1 MKSLAQFSHVNNYNF
16 ACVITPLLP
25 NFTFLLNN
33 FFKKGLL
40 FIVPLFAF
48 IIFQPSVGFAQRI
61 FSNTESHSSIHLPL
75 NYTQDE
81 QLKRSFKSL
90 QYRYYNNSNRN
101 ASVNCPPNIDLEE
114 GSFNNWTCDTG
125 FVKGVDG
132 YDPIMNQ
139 NFFSVFG
146 PSTTGLNEVVMS
158 VTPPMPNR
166 HEIIQNT
173 GAPIPLDP
181 YGGFP
186 IYPPDGSGFAV
197 KLGSDLDH
205 PGDGR
210 PEARAERISYTINVP
225 SNVVDY
231 AFTYQYAVVFQD
243 PGHVPENQPR
253 FTVKLFDPLTND
265 YVPCGSVKYVADST
279 IPGFQLSQVP
289 GARDVWY
296 KPWAPVFINLARY
309 RGRTLY
315 LEFTTEDCAQGG
327 HWGYAYID
335 VNGCE
340 VTATAKNNC
349 QQPTHTILNGPSG
362 FIGYNWWNADYT
374 SLLATGQNANL
385 LPGLPLNT
393 TLHLELIPTSDGNC
407 RDTLTISVTKD
418 TLVYNNDGDKNIC
431 GDSTVT
437 IGTGLTLPNC
447 IYTWTPNSFINT
459 TNQPTANV
467 NPPQTTDYFLQVM
480 DTVSYCKAFD
490 TLKVL
495 VNPVPVIT
503 ANNVS
508 VCEGSNVVL
517 SASGANQYAWSP
529 AAGLNTSTGNQ
540 VTVTAVSTMTYT
552 ITGVF
557 ANSGCSSEK
566 NITLTVYP
574 KPRPEF
580 NQPAPQCLNNNQ
592 FNFVSTSSIS
602 SGNITAS
609 NWYVAG
615 SLMSSGSTAS
625 QQFTTAGNYNIK
637 LVTVSN
643 NGCKDSITRLVVV
656 NPNPSVNIIAN
667 GPFSFC
673 TGSNVNLTASV
684 QNGNAAIVNYQWSDQ
699 NGNISGANG
708 SSLLINNTGNYQLA
722 VTNANGCT
730 ASSTIAA
737 ITENPLPQ
745 GVINIPS
752 VDYICEG
759 GSLLLTSPSV
769 ASSYQWYYNG
779 NLIPGAAQP
788 QYSATLPGTYTLEIT
803 SAAGCKNFAN
813 GNISLREYK
822 KPVLDFDFPVRC
834 ERLPVQFTNNS
845 DTSLS
850 GNVVWLW
857 NFGDGY
863 QSGLYAP
870 SHVYQTSGNYTVT
883 LSATPLRCPSLVST
897 FNQLIYV
904 DNAVAGI
911 RYPVVDAVS
920 NTRTP
925 LHARNIA
932 NRYFWRPAIGLS
944 DANIKDPYFNF
955 NNSMEYQIRL
965 ITASGCNIVDTQLV
979 RIQPAVDIQVPT
991 AFTPNSDNHN
1001 DWLDVF
1007 LIGIKELK
1015 FFRVFNRWGQLLFET
1030 RDPRQL
1036 WDGNFRGKK
1045 QPAETYVWTAEG
1057 LGINGQSIIR
1067 RGQTILIR

>member
-1 MKSLAQFSHVNNYNF
+1 MHNID
-16 ACVITPLLP
+16 CVITPLP
-25 NFTFLLNN
+25 TNSTNLLNN

-40 FIVPLFAF
+40 LIVSFFIL
-48 IIFQPSVGFAQRI
+48 IIFQSSQGFAQRVH
-61 FSNTESHSSIHLPL
+61 SNEESHSSVHLPL
-75 NYTQDE
+75 QYSQDE
-81 QLKRSFKSL
+81 QLKRSFKNIKYS
-90 QYRYYNNSNRN
+90 YYNNPNRN
-101 ASVNCPPNIDLEE
+101 ASVNCPPNIDFEE
-114 GSFNNWTCDTG
+114 GTFNHWTCDTG
-125 FVKGVDG
+125 FVRGVDG
-132 YDPIMNQ
+132 FDPVLNQ

-146 PSTTGLNEVVMS
+146 PSTTGVNQVVMT

-166 HEIIQNT
+166 HELIQNT
-173 GAPIPLDP
+173 GAPIALDP

-205 PGDGR
+205 PGEGR
-210 PEARAERISYTINVP
+210 PDARAERISYSINVP
-225 SNVVDY
+225 ANVIDY

-279 IPGFQLSQVP
+279 IPGFQLSHVQ

-296 KPWAPVFINLARY
+296 KPWSPVFINLARY

-349 QQPTHTILNGPSG
+349 QQPPRTVLSAPSG
-362 FIGYNWWNADYT
+362 FIGYNWWSSDYS
-374 SLLATGQNANL
+374 SLLATGQHAAVS
-385 LPGLPLNT
+385 PSLPLNST
-393 TLHLELIPTSDGNC
+393 VHLELIPNSGANC
-407 RDTLTISVTKD
+407 RDTLTIFVTKD
-418 TLVYNNDGDKNIC
+418 TLIYNHDGDKNIC
-431 GDSTVT
+431 SDSTVT

-447 IYTWTPNSFINT
+447 IYTWSPNSFINT
-459 TNQPTANV
+459 INQPTANV
-467 NPPQTTDYFLQVM
+467 HPPQTADYYLQVM

-490 TLKVL
+490 TINVH
-495 VNPVPVIT
+495 VNPIPVIT
-503 ANNVS
+503 ATNAS
-508 VCEGSNVVL
+508 ACEGSNIVL
-517 SASGANQYAWSP
+517 SASGANQFSWSP
-529 AAGLNTSTGNQ
+529 ATGLNSTTGNQ
-540 VTVTAVSTMTYT
+540 VTANAVSTITYT
-552 ITGVF
+552 ITGYLDG
-557 ANSGCSSEK
+557 STCTSDK
-566 NITLTVYP
+566 NIRLTVYP
-574 KPRPEF
+574 KPQPNF

-592 FNFVSTSSIS
+592 FNFTSTSTIS
-602 SGNITAS
+602 NGNITGS
-609 NWYVAG
+609 NWYLLG
-615 SLMSSGSTAS
+615 SSMLTGTTVS

-643 NGCKDSITRLVVV
+643 NGCKDSLTRTIVVY
-656 NPNPSVNIIAN
+656 PDPSVNITVN
-667 GPFSFC
+667 GPSAFC
-673 TGSNVNLTASV
+673 AGSNVQLNATV
-684 QNGNAAIVNYQWSDQ
+684 QNGNAAIVSYQWSDQ

-708 SSLLINNTGNYQLA
+708 SSLLVNHTGNYQLA
-722 VTNANGCT
+722 ITNANGCT
-730 ASSTIAA
+730 ANSTIAA

-759 GSLLLTSPSV
+759 SNVMLSSPSI

-779 NLIPGAAQP
+779 NLILGAVQS
-788 QYSATLPGTYTLEIT
+788 QYAATQQGNYTLEIT
-803 SAAGCKNFAN
+803 SAAGCKALAN
-813 GNISLREYK
+813 GNITLSIYK

-834 ERLPVQFTNNS
+834 ELLPVQFTNNS

-850 GNVVWLW
+850 GNVTWLW
-857 NFGDGY
+857 SFGDGY

-870 SHVYQTSGNYTVT
+870 SHIYQSGSNYTVT
-883 LSATPLRCPSLVST
+883 LSATPLRCPSLVTSY
-897 FNQLIYV
+897 NQLVHV
-904 DNAVAGI
+904 DQSVAGL

-932 NRYFWRPAIGLS
+932 SRYFWRPAIGLS

-955 NNSMEYQIRL
+955 NHSMEYQIRL

-991 AFTPNSDNHN
+991 AFTPNGDNHN

-1030 RDPRQL
+1030 HNPRQL
-1036 WDGNFRGKK
+1036 WDGNFHGKK

-1057 LGINGQSIIR
+1057 LGINGQTIIR

>member
-1 MKSLAQFSHVNNYNF
+1 MKRISYL
-16 ACVITPLLP
+16 
-25 NFTFLLNN
+25 
-33 FFKKGLL
+33 
-40 FIVPLFAF
+40 PLFF
-48 IIFQPSVGFAQRI
+48 SIILNLNKKTHFFVCLVLFVTIQITESFAQQHSFYTEHANHI
-61 FSNTESHSSIHLPL
+61 SLPMKFSIDQQIVHTLHN
-75 NYTQDE
+75 
-81 QLKRSFKSL
+81 L
-90 QYRYYNNSNRN
+90 QKIYFHGNRN
-101 ASVNCPPNIDLEE
+101 TSVNCPPNIDFEE
-114 GSFNNWTCDTG
+114 GTFNHWTCDTG
-125 FVKGVDG
+125 FVRGVDG
-132 YDPIMNQ
+132 FDSVLNQ

-146 PSTTGLNEVVMS
+146 PSSTSVNEVVMT

-197 KLGSDLDH
+197 KLGSDIDH
-205 PGDGR
+205 PGTGR
-210 PEARAERISYTINVP
+210 PDARAERISYTINVP
-225 SNVVDY
+225 ANVVDY

-279 IPGFQLSQVP
+279 IPGFQLSQVQ
-289 GARDVWY
+289 GTSDVWY
-296 KPWAPVFINLARY
+296 KPWSPVFINLSRY

-349 QQPTHTILNGPSG
+349 QSPQKTKLTAPLG
-362 FIGYNWWNADYT
+362 FIGYNWWNSDY
-374 SLLATGQNANL
+374 SSILATGQNAIL
-385 LPGLPLNT
+385 SPGLPLNT
-393 TLHLELIPTSDGNC
+393 TLHLELIPNSGTNC

-418 TLVYNNDGDKNIC
+418 TLIYNQYGDKNIC
-431 GDSTVT
+431 SDSTVT

-447 IYTWTPNSFINT
+447 TYTWSPNSNINAV
-459 TNQPTANV
+459 NQPTANV
-467 NPPQTTDYFLQVM
+467 HPPQTSNYYLQVM
-480 DTVSYCKAFD
+480 DTVSYCKAYD
-490 TLKVL
+490 TINVV
-495 VNPVPVIT
+495 VNPVPIIA
-503 ANNVS
+503 ANNATA
-508 VCEGSNVVL
+508 CEGSSVL
-517 SASGANQYAWSP
+517 LTASGANQYTWSP
-529 AAGLNTSTGNQ
+529 NTGLNTAVGNQ
-540 VTVTAVSTMTYT
+540 VSLTATSTITYT
-552 ITGVF
+552 ISGVF
-557 ANSGCSSEK
+557 TNSGCSSEK

-574 KPRPEF
+574 KPDPNF
-580 NQPAPQCLNNNQ
+580 NQPAPQCLNGNQ
-592 FNFVSTSSIS
+592 FNFTSTSTIS
-602 SGNITAS
+602 SGNISAL
-609 NWYVAG
+609 NWYLTG
-615 SLMSSGSTAS
+615 TPMSIGTTVS

-637 LVTVSN
+637 LVAISN
-643 NGCKDSITRLVVV
+643 NGCKDSVTRSVVV
-656 NPNPSVNIIAN
+656 YPEPSVNITVN
-667 GPFSFC
+667 GPYAFC
-673 TGSNVNLTASV
+673 AGANVQLNASV
-684 QNGNAAIVNYQWSDQ
+684 QNGNAAIVSYQWSDQ

-708 SSLLINNTGNYQLA
+708 LSLLVNHTGNYQLTA
-722 VTNANGCT
+722 TNANGCT
-730 ASSTIAA
+730 AISTITA

-745 GVINIPS
+745 GVIDIPS

-759 GSLLLTSPSV
+759 SNVLLSSPSL

-779 NLIPGAAQP
+779 NLIPGAVQP
-788 QYSATLPGTYTLEIT
+788 QYAATLPGNYTLEIT
-803 SAAGCKNFAN
+803 SAAGCTAFAN
-813 GNISLREYK
+813 GNIALTIYK
-822 KPVLDFDFPVRC
+822 KPILDFDFPVRC
-834 ERLPVQFTNNS
+834 ELLPVQFTNNS
-845 DTSLS
+845 DTSIS
-850 GNVVWLW
+850 GNVTWLW

-870 SHVYQTSGNYTVT
+870 SHIYQNGNNYTVT
-883 LSATPLRCPSLVST
+883 LSATPIHCPSLLT
-897 FNQLIYV
+897 TYNQLVHV
-904 DNAVAGI
+904 DPNVSGI
-911 RYPVVDAVS
+911 RYPVKDAVS

-932 NRYFWRPAIGLS
+932 TRYFWRPAIGLS
-944 DANIKDPYFNF
+944 DPNIKDPYFNF

-965 ITASGCNIVDTQLV
+965 ITASGCNIIDTQLV
-979 RIQPAVDIQVPT
+979 RIQPAIDIQVPT

-1030 RDPRQL
+1030 HDPRQL
-1036 WDGNFRGKK
+1036 WDGNFHGKK

-1057 LGINGQSIIR
+1057 LGVNGQTIIR